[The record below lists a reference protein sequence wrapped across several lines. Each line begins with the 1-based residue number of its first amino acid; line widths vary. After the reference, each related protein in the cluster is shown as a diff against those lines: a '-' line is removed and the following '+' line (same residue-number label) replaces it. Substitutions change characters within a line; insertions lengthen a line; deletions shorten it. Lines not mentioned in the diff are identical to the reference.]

1 MLYNRPITTNGG
13 ECVDTKKCPKCGEE
27 IPVEMQ
33 FCLHCM
39 ERTDGVLEIKQKQT
53 YSKKQLF
60 LIAIC
65 ILLLL
70 TGTIMFLLLHNNKAK
85 QELPQGMDS
94 ESSEITNS
102 LVTTCVTDAL
112 LTKENTTTASVT
124 ITTNISESNASSVQ
138 TEKTSAKDSTE
149 TILSTQE
156 TVTPATNPPAQ
167 ITTAAP
173 TTSTQTVVNT
183 AEPVITENF
192 EDKVRTGVSGWGGSN
207 VDTTTFSFYENSCT
221 FSASASGSPLFCT
234 VSSDTGY
241 TTFTMKIEQTSDYA
255 SYSMGNYVPDQLNLF
270 STVLLSTAVSSD
282 LRGNIRTMLNN
293 FETEGT
299 FSSQAAVYTVTVQKE
314 DNGTKTAVLTGS
326 LR

>member
-1 MLYNRPITTNGG
+1 M
-13 ECVDTKKCPKCGEE
+13 DTKKCPKCGEE

-112 LTKENTTTASVT
+112 LTKESTTTASVT

-149 TILSTQE
+149 T
-156 TVTPATNPPAQ
+156 VTPITNSPTTTLHMTNPPTTNPLTQ

-207 VDTTTFSFYENSCT
+207 IDAASLAFHGNSCT

-270 STVLLSTAVSSD
+270 SSVLLSTSVGSD

-314 DNGTKTAVLTGS
+314 DNGTKTAVLTGA